1 MADAAALL
9 RDPRFRDLAKR
20 LADVGA
26 LHKAG
31 ASDAVLDTLA
41 EAAARFAARVA
52 PAPGADASAEHASSL
67 EAMDEAKSRGNQL
80 FRERK
85 FLDSAMAYGRALAV
99 CPAEGPRAV
108 LLANRAAALSEC
120 GRLDDAESDAR
131 LALRIRPDYAKAW
144 ARLGHV
150 MASMRRDREALAA
163 LSRALELDPS
173 LSATVA
179 MLETVRRRCR

>member
-1 MADAAALL
+1 MADAASLL
-9 RDPRFRDLAKR
+9 RDPKFRELVKR

-26 LHKAG
+26 LPAAG
-31 ASDAVLDTLA
+31 ASTAVLDTLA
-41 EAAARFAARVA
+41 EAAARFAARTA
-52 PAPGADASAEHASSL
+52 PAEPSDGGDGTAVSL

-85 FLDSAMAYGRALAV
+85 FLDSAMAYGRALAL
-99 CPAEGPRAV
+99 CPAGGPRAV

-120 GRLDDAESDAR
+120 GRLGDAESDAR

-144 ARLGHV
+144 ARLGFV

-163 LSRALELDPS
+163 LSRAVELDSS
-173 LSATVA
+173 LVASVA
-179 MLETVRRRCR
+179 MLETLRMRCR